1 MIFMRH
7 LRKFENFSLTGIIP
21 MNEEVT
27 TVGGIDV
34 DKLQFGLLTKEEAS
48 KVANMAARVASLNI
62 LNGQFKSGSEMG
74 KKWTELLDFILST
87 SPLHSAIKMDKT
99 QALGARN
106 YYFELLKMMGDKRDP
121 LIISNLK
128 TFIQPFANKMQIII
142 GVNFEEKDGK
152 FVMKTGSGAPT
163 AAKESFRFRG

>member
-1 MIFMRH
+1 MRH

-34 DKLQFGLLTKEEAS
+34 DKLQFGLLTKEEAA

-74 KKWTELLDFILST
+74 KKWTELLDFILF
-87 SPLHSAIKMDKT
+87 D
-99 QALGARN
+99 
-106 YYFELLKMMGDKRDP
+106 YF
-121 LIISNLK
+121 
-128 TFIQPFANKMQIII
+128 
-142 GVNFEEKDGK
+142 
-152 FVMKTGSGAPT
+152 
-163 AAKESFRFRG
+163 